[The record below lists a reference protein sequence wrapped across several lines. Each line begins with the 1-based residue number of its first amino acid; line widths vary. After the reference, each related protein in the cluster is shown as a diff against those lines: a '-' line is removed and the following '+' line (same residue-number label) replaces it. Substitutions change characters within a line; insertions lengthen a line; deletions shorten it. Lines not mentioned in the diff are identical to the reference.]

1 MKRIVVLLLC
11 LCMLLPMAF
20 AVAAVG
26 AGAEASEA
34 LFVATD
40 KAVYRPGEPIMIT
53 ATPADDQLDWV
64 GIVPADAQGNPLT
77 SYGSVYWE
85 PIYAVGD
92 KSVQEYSHPIGEE
105 KGTALA
111 NELGMTRA
119 ELLELPAGR
128 YFAVRVPDD
137 MGVHAAAQQGLVVYA
152 PFTIADKISME
163 KTTFL
168 QGEAIEV
175 TPLYKNDA
183 KGYVGISRVAND
195 GTPRRNI
202 LYTVVTDSNL
212 NTKINIAAGT
222 GNGDVSDN
230 SEMAYKHLPAGRY
243 VVYFVPDYN
252 AGVTSRDIS
261 SDIYIDVLGATVEK
275 TEFAYGE
282 PIMVTGYGA
291 GTDWIG
297 IAAAPEEGK
306 TVGTSI
312 RWRYVVADSADPEMK
327 GAGYGVAT
335 DITKAHVASGGVDMA
350 DLPAGEYVIFS
361 GPNDCAAS
369 ACHPCTYIPITISG
383 SKPEAP
389 VSATLAL
396 NDVRTGLA
404 GGKLTVTF
412 AESSMTLGQKPAGV
426 KLYWAD
432 AEGNALA
439 DYGNIGNRK
448 ITGATTE
455 IELTDSMVIPAEAK
469 KLMVVAYN
477 GMGEA
482 EAVAAD
488 LPEERGYR
496 TTGEKLASF
505 QIVSDVHINANKAAH
520 SNHAAALFAD
530 VKELDPDSLG
540 IFVAGDVADSG
551 LVSEYELF
559 YQLWEESGL
568 TVKPYIGIGNH
579 EMFVNGSYNQDN
591 YASQSANFIAAKNAM
606 LEEAEQTNEPY
617 YYINRGGQHFI
628 FLATEYCGTHAY
640 LSDAQ
645 MAWLESKLAEV
656 AADGAPVFIM
666 LHQGL
671 YNTIAGTLGNEEG
684 TVKQGW
690 DGVICGSENFE
701 LWKAESGGNL
711 SDHQKMHG
719 QYEQPLRDLLA
730 QYPSAMMF
738 SGHSHWIL
746 ESLGNIHEATEAQ
759 PNYLFNTASVAYLWT
774 DDDEI
779 NGGHGTSEGSQ
790 GYFVTVYEN
799 CIEFRGRD
807 FLNGTWIPNAYYR
820 VWLDCAHEY
829 DFACSATCKW
839 CGENNPDVV
848 PCDGEDLCSVTC
860 KYCGKDSVTDAIAH
874 ESDIACD
881 ATCKYCGEDVVDAVA
896 HESDVACDAT
906 CKYCGEDVVDAVPCD
921 GEFACSTICTY
932 CNNET
937 VADAV
942 EHDGAVD
949 CATECIYCHQNVVAD
964 AKAHEGATACSNTCQ
979 WCGTAV
985 FPTARHA
992 GKYACSDTCEAC
1004 GVTITPKDG
1013 HKESDEL
1020 CSGKCAYCGE
1030 VLFDPAEH
1038 TGAEACST
1046 VCRYGCGTAVEPAED
1061 HVSAF
1066 ACSTN
1071 CSVCNE
1077 EIDHEEHTGAVP
1089 CATECQY
1096 GCGTA
1101 VTPTEHTGEFACS
1114 NVCQWC
1120 DTPVDAAAHEGAAAC
1135 STVCKYG
1142 CGTAVFPTARHGG
1155 EFACSETCA
1164 ACGVAITPKDVHTGA
1179 YDCSEQCKY
1188 CEIEIEPKTTHT
1200 QSDKLCQSA
1209 CTVCGEDAFDA
1220 VAHEGNT
1227 PCSTVCKYGC
1237 GEFFTPAAAHT
1248 GAELCS
1254 DLCTVCGET
1263 FQPVSEHVGIADCA
1277 TVCRYCGIDIDPIS
1291 TEHTLNKP
1299 CDTNCAACG
1308 EEAEHDAHTGVHAC
1322 SEICQWCGAEV
1333 ENPDPHT
1340 GEVAC
1345 SGLCVVC
1352 GAEFEP
1358 ASEHSQN
1365 GMLCSALCAYCGEEL
1380 FTPLE
1385 HEGAAACATTCKY
1398 GCGTAMVPTAD
1409 HVGAYP
1415 CSTNCAACNEGIGHV
1430 DHEGEFDCSTLC
1442 KYGCGTAVT
1451 PDTEHTNAIA
1461 CSTYCDVCGET
1472 VEPTAEH
1479 TNAIAC
1485 STYCDVCGEAV
1496 EATEAHV
1503 ASYACSTACATCGEA
1518 IEPDVAH
1525 TTAYACDTNC
1535 SVCGEEVEHEEHDGE
1550 FECSTVCKYGC
1561 GTVME
1566 DAVACVGLMPCED
1579 EICRYCGAEIE
1590 ALEHKGAYSC
1600 STVCK
1605 YGCGTAVKPKRDHK
1619 KENACQTVCL
1629 LCGETTAKSAHKY
1642 DNTCDTE
1649 CNECGNVRETWH
1661 KYTNS
1666 CDAECNVCG
1675 EIRSVVA
1682 HSYAG
1687 ACDTTCEICHAERE
1701 ADNHTYGGACDTTCD
1716 VCGAIREPGEHLFG
1730 EWVVIEEATTTAFG
1744 LKEHVCSV
1752 CGASE
1757 TAEIPMLTEEPA
1769 GSTDEFNNNQTGGE
1783 QTTEEGSS
1791 AWIWIVVAAVAVIIV
1806 VIIVVAA
1813 KKGGK
1818 KDEDEEET
1826 EEEEAGEVEI
1836 TDQAFEETD
1845 EPQNDE

>member
-1 MKRIVVLLLC
+1 MKRIAVLLLC
-11 LCMLLPMAF
+11 LCMILPMAF
-20 AVAAVG
+20 VMVFSAGATTVAA
-26 AGAEASEA
+26 EAPWVS
-34 LFVATD
+34 TD
-40 KAVYRPGEPIMIT
+40 KAVYLPGDPIMIT

-92 KSVQEYSHPIGEE
+92 KSVQEYSHPIGQE

-183 KGYVGISRVAND
+183 EGYVGISRVTND
-195 GTPRRNI
+195 GTPQRNI

-222 GNGDVSDN
+222 GNGDVSRN
-230 SEMAYKHLPAGRY
+230 PEMAYKHLPAGRY

-252 AGVTSRDIS
+252 AGVTSRDVS

-275 TEFAYGE
+275 TEFAYGD
-282 PIMVTGYGA
+282 PIMVTGYGE

-312 RWRYVVADSADPEMK
+312 RWRYVVADSADPEIK

-350 DLPAGEYVIFS
+350 DLPAGEYVILS

-396 NDVRTGLA
+396 NDARTGLA

-412 AESSMTLGQKPAGV
+412 AESSMTPGQKPAGV

-559 YQLWEESGL
+559 YQLWEESEL

-645 MAWLESKLAEV
+645 LAWLESKLAEV

-671 YNTIAGTLGNEEG
+671 YNSVAGTLGNAEG

-690 DGVICGSENFE
+690 DGVIAGDENFE
-701 LWKAESGGNL
+701 AWKTESGGSL

-759 PNYLFNTASVAYLWT
+759 PNYMFNTASVAYLWT

-799 CIEFRGRD
+799 CIELRGRD
-807 FLNGTWIPNAYYR
+807 FVNGTWIPGAYYR
-820 VWLDCAHEY
+820 VWLDCAHEGDY
-829 DFACSATCKW
+829 ACSTTCKW
-839 CGENNPDVV
+839 CGENNPN
-848 PCDGEDLCSVTC
+848 
-860 KYCGKDSVTDAIAH
+860 
-874 ESDIACD
+874 
-881 ATCKYCGEDVVDAVA
+881 
-896 HESDVACDAT
+896 
-906 CKYCGEDVVDAVPCD
+906 AVPCD
-921 GEFACSTICTY
+921 GEFACS
-932 CNNET
+932 
-937 VADAV
+937 VK
-942 EHDGAVD
+942 
-949 CATECIYCHQNVVAD
+949 CIYCGEDTVEDAVPCDGEFDCSTTCEFCSQPVNDFVPCDGEFDCSTKCIYCGEATVTDSTAHTQIKVCD
-964 AKAHEGATACSNTCQ
+964 AKCSVCNEDIDHEEHAGLYLCSPVCRWCGIEIPHEEHSGANGCETVCQ
-979 WCGTAV
+979 YGCGTAV
-985 FPTARHA
+985 QGTGHERAFECSVVCKNCGADMTEGAATHEGKAPCATLCKHGCGTAVTPAQDAAHA
-992 GKYACSDTCEAC
+992 GEYACSDVCVAC
-1004 GVTITPKDG
+1004 GEKMTPASPHAGAVKCSDVCATCG
-1013 HKESDEL
+1013 VQIEPESDHTPSEVL
-1020 CSGKCAYCGE
+1020 CSGRCAYCDE
-1030 VLFDPAEH
+1030 FLFDPVPH
-1038 TGAEACST
+1038 KGAFDCST
-1046 VCRYGCGTAVEPAED
+1046 VCQYGCGSEIESTVAHTGEFVCSELCTVCGETFKPDTPHAGEFECSDVCTVCGSTIDAAEHVGEFKCSVTCRYGCGTAVDGVA
-1061 HVSAF
+1061 HA
-1066 ACSTN
+1066 
-1071 CSVCNE
+1071 
-1077 EIDHEEHTGAVP
+1077 GAAA
-1089 CATECQY
+1089 CATTCQY

-1101 VTPTEHTGEFACS
+1101 VDGTGQHTRTYTCS
-1114 NVCQWC
+1114 ATCALC
-1120 DTPVDAAAHEGAAAC
+1120 GTPVKH
-1135 STVCKYG
+1135 
-1142 CGTAVFPTARHGG
+1142 
-1155 EFACSETCA
+1155 
-1164 ACGVAITPKDVHTGA
+1164 
-1179 YDCSEQCKY
+1179 
-1188 CEIEIEPKTTHT
+1188 
-1200 QSDKLCQSA
+1200 
-1209 CTVCGEDAFDA
+1209 
-1220 VAHEGNT
+1220 
-1227 PCSTVCKYGC
+1227 
-1237 GEFFTPAAAHT
+1237 
-1248 GAELCS
+1248 
-1254 DLCTVCGET
+1254 
-1263 FQPVSEHVGIADCA
+1263 
-1277 TVCRYCGIDIDPIS
+1277 
-1291 TEHTLNKP
+1291 
-1299 CDTNCAACG
+1299 
-1308 EEAEHDAHTGVHAC
+1308 AEHK
-1322 SEICQWCGAEV
+1322 
-1333 ENPDPHT
+1333 
-1340 GEVAC
+1340 GE
-1345 SGLCVVC
+1345 S
-1352 GAEFEP
+1352 
-1358 ASEHSQN
+1358 
-1365 GMLCSALCAYCGEEL
+1365 
-1380 FTPLE
+1380 
-1385 HEGAAACATTCKY
+1385 
-1398 GCGTAMVPTAD
+1398 D
-1409 HVGAYP
+1409 
-1415 CSTNCAACNEGIGHV
+1415 CSTNCKYCGI
-1430 DHEGEFDCSTLC
+1430 
-1442 KYGCGTAVT
+1442 
-1451 PDTEHTNAIA
+1451 
-1461 CSTYCDVCGET
+1461 
-1472 VEPTAEH
+1472 
-1479 TNAIAC
+1479 
-1485 STYCDVCGEAV
+1485 
-1496 EATEAHV
+1496 
-1503 ASYACSTACATCGEA
+1503 A
-1518 IEPDVAH
+1518 IEPKSTVH
-1525 TTAYACDTNC
+1525 TYTNACDSDC
-1535 SVCGEEVEHEEHDGE
+1535 
-1550 FECSTVCKYGC
+1550 
-1561 GTVME
+1561 
-1566 DAVACVGLMPCED
+1566 DA
-1579 EICRYCGAEIE
+1579 CGA
-1590 ALEHKGAYSC
+1590 AR
-1600 STVCK
+1600 V
-1605 YGCGTAVKPKRDHK
+1605 V
-1619 KENACQTVCL
+1619 
-1629 LCGETTAKSAHKY
+1629 KSA
-1642 DNTCDTE
+1642 
-1649 CNECGNVRETWH
+1649 H

-1666 CDAECNVCG
+1666 CDAECNICG
-1675 EIRSVVA
+1675 YERTPDDHVFV
-1682 HSYAG
+1682 G
-1687 ACDTTCEICHAERE
+1687 ECDDA
-1701 ADNHTYGGACDTTCD
+1701 CD
-1716 VCGAIREPGEHLFG
+1716 VCGAEREPGDHSFG
-1730 EWVVIEEATTTAFG
+1730 DWYVAIEPTTTEVG
-1744 LKEHVCSV
+1744 EERRLCTV
-1752 CGASE
+1752 CGAVE
-1757 TAEIPMLTEEPA
+1757 KGELPVKPAEEEKDEIEIPLFAEVPVV
-1769 GSTDEFNNNQTGGE
+1769 STVITKVAETVNVSGLIALIIVAAAVVILLALIISIPIGIVAKKKRKAKKAAKADAEKAAAKDVAIE
-1783 QTTEEGSS
+1783 DAPIEEG
-1791 AWIWIVVAAVAVIIV
+1791 AEEAPAEEGAEEAPVEEAAEEAPAEE
-1806 VIIVVAA
+1806 AA
-1813 KKGGK
+1813 EEAPAEEAPAEEAAEEAPAEENPEEADDK
-1818 KDEDEEET
+1818 KD
-1826 EEEEAGEVEI
+1826 GE
-1836 TDQAFEETD
+1836 
-1845 EPQNDE
+1845 